1 MINNFM
7 KDWEVKKINELYTQL
22 DRLTEENRRLK
33 HQADS
38 ELHDQIKQLTQ
49 EVAEIKQLLVDD
61 TPKRVTKK
69 R

>member
-1 MINNFM
+1 M

>member
-1 MINNFM
+1 MEKWQI
-7 KDWEVKKINELYTQL
+7 DKINELYSQM

-49 EVAEIKQLLVDD
+49 DVAEIKQLLIDD